1 MTGTPPARAY
11 GPSISLVI
19 KMLVATLLFYVIA
32 RYIDVGEALRRI
44 GRADLWQFLLA
55 TGLIVFQHV
64 FAALRWQVAV
74 RAIGHD
80 LPFATAL
87 SAYLE
92 ANFFNQALPST
103 VGGDAMRSWR
113 AASQGMGIGPA
124 VIGVLVDRAL
134 GLLAL
139 AILGIFGAHRLYQS
153 PGGQHAGLMLGAII
167 ALVIVGAI
175 VGSLLSTLLPRLQA
189 WGPTRPLYWLSDGVA
204 RVFRSPRDVALTLS
218 HSIVGHLITVLAF
231 ERLAAS
237 LGLEIDLPMSLAAL
251 PAILLA
257 SAVPISISGWGV
269 RESVGVVV
277 LTLLGVAATDALA
290 LSLLLGLSLLA
301 IGLLGGV
308 IWLLNDINGVV
319 PLAIAGQEARQD
331 DSRASDSGMTVTAT
345 VEAGSAPTTGV
356 LSTRKR
362 AILEHAEANA
372 ATRDDWIARNTGYFG
387 DDRRFMRYLIPEGS
401 RVLALGCGTG
411 DLLAKLNPS
420 RGVGIDLSPQM
431 IAIAQ
436 RNYPNLEFLVGDAEN
451 PDLIAGIEG
460 PFDYIVLA
468 DTIGLLDDIE
478 TALGQMHRLCSSE
491 TRIVIGYYSH
501 LWEPLVYLGDRLKL
515 RPREP
520 SANFISSTDF
530 ENILTLAD
538 FEPIRTD
545 WRQLIPYQLFG
556 IGTFI
561 NRFIGTLPVIRR
573 LCLRRYIVARSL
585 KAVKSEELTVS
596 VLIPCRNERG
606 NIENA
611 VKRMPRFGKH
621 QEIVFIEGNSKDDTY
636 EECLRVQAAYKGEW
650 DIKVAK
656 QEGRGKGDAMRK
668 GYATATGDVLMILDA
683 DLTVPPETMPRFYQA
698 IASGKADFVNGSRLI
713 YPMENEAMRPLNLVA
728 NRAFALIFTFLLNQ
742 RFTDTLCGTKVFR
755 KRAYDR
761 IAAGRSYFGDFDPF
775 GDFDLIFGATKQNLK
790 IVEVAVQY
798 QARVYGE
805 TQISRFRDGFLLL
818 KMVLFAWR
826 KLKAI

>member
-1 MTGTPPARAY
+1 MTADAASGRVA
-11 GPSISLVI
+11 PSLGLVI
-19 KMLVATLLFYVIA
+19 KAAVAVLLFYAIG
-32 RYIDVGEALRRI
+32 RYIDVGEALQRI
-44 GRADLWQFLLA
+44 GRADPALFLLA

-64 FAALRWQVAV
+64 FAARRWQIAV
-74 RAIGHD
+74 TAIGHH
-80 LPFATAL
+80 LPFASAL
-87 SAYLE
+87 TAYLE

-103 VGGDAMRSWR
+103 VGGDAVRSWR
-113 AASQGMGIGPA
+113 AAGHGMGMGPA
-124 VIGVLVDRAL
+124 VVGVLVDRAI

-139 AILGIFGAHRLYQS
+139 ALLGTYGAWCLWWT
-153 PGGQHAGLMLGAII
+153 PGGEQAGATLGAII
-167 ALVIVGAI
+167 GLVVAGAI
-175 VGSLLSTLLPRLQA
+175 VGSLLSTLWPKLQTWPA
-189 WGPTRPLYWLSDGVA
+189 TRPLYWLSDGVA
-204 RVFRSPRDVALTLS
+204 RVFRVPRFASATLA
-218 HSIVGHLITVLAF
+218 HSLIGHLITVAAF
-231 ERLAAS
+231 ERLATS
-237 LGLEIDLPMSLAAL
+237 LALDVDLRLALAAL

-277 LTLLGVAATDALA
+277 LTALGLGAAEALA
-290 LSLLLGLSLLA
+290 LSVLLGLSLLV
-301 IGLLGGV
+301 IGLFGGV
-308 IWLLNDINGVV
+308 VWLLAGNNTVAQS
-319 PLAIAGQEARQD
+319 AIAGHEASQSVGERG
-331 DSRASDSGMTVTAT
+331 SGGMASTVSEERPQLA
-345 VEAGSAPTTGV
+345 ANGLSA
-356 LSTRKR
+356 RKQ
-362 AILEHAEANA
+362 AILAHAEANA
-372 ATRDDWIARNTGYFG
+372 ATRDQWIADNPGYFG
-387 DDRRFMRYLIPEGS
+387 DDRRFMRFLIPEGS

-411 DLLAKLNPS
+411 DLLAKLKPS
-420 RGVGIDLSPQM
+420 RGVGVDLSPKM
-431 IAIAQ
+431 VEIARRSHPA
-436 RNYPNLEFLVGDAEN
+436 LEFIVGDAED
-451 PDLIAGIEG
+451 PDVIAGIEG

-478 TALGQMHRLCSSE
+478 TALGQLHRLCSSE

-520 SANFISSTDF
+520 SANFIGSTDF
-530 ENILTLAD
+530 ENILALAD

-545 WRQLIPYQLFG
+545 WRQLVPYRLLG
-556 IGTFI
+556 IGTLI
-561 NRFIGTLPVIRR
+561 NRYIGTLPVIRR

-585 KAVKSEELTVS
+585 KAVKSEDLTVS

-621 QEIVFIEGNSKDDTY
+621 QEIVFIEGNSSDDTY
-636 EECLRVQAAYKGEW
+636 EECLRVQEAYKGEW

-683 DLTVPPETMPRFYQA
+683 DLTVPPEAMLRFYQA

-713 YPMENEAMRPLNLVA
+713 YPMEDEAMRALNLVA

-761 IAAGRSYFGDFDPF
+761 ISAGRSYFGDFDPF

-790 IVEVAVQY
+790 IVEVPVHY

-818 KMVLFAWR
+818 RMVLFAWR